1 MEGSNNVFQC
11 LLQDI
16 GVSKDLNEHFRK
28 HLTNSNEPLDI
39 DFSIQVL
46 SSGSWPFQQ
55 SLTFSLPTEV
65 CVYEYVCVCVTMIT
79 VLVEYSMWVSW
90 LVVTSLS
97 SSSRPWKVNSYHT
110 AHCVCGCVCVYAH
123 AHVFV
128 ITLDLGWK
136 SISVVTAVFSQIT
149 LYVNTC
155 SLELIS

>member
-1 MEGSNNVFQC
+1 MKNFNNVFQC

-65 CVYEYVCVCVTMIT
+65 CV
-79 VLVEYSMWVSW
+79 
-90 LVVTSLS
+90 
-97 SSSRPWKVNSYHT
+97 
-110 AHCVCGCVCVYAH
+110 CVCGLIVRGSDHSPSRTFHVIQLVGH
-123 AHVFV
+123 DKSVFV
-128 ITLDLGWK
+128 
-136 SISVVTAVFSQIT
+136 S
-149 LYVNTC
+149 
-155 SLELIS
+155 

>member
-110 AHCVCGCVCVYAH
+110 AHCVCGCVCVCVCARTCVRH
-123 AHVFV
+123 HFRSWLE
-128 ITLDLGWK
+128 IH
-136 SISVVTAVFSQIT
+136 FSCH
-149 LYVNTC
+149 C
-155 SLELIS
+155 SFLTNNPLC

>member
-1 MEGSNNVFQC
+1 MGMEGSNNVFQC

-79 VLVEYSMWVSW
+79 VLVEYSM
-90 LVVTSLS
+90 
-97 SSSRPWKVNSYHT
+97 
-110 AHCVCGCVCVYAH
+110 
-123 AHVFV
+123 
-128 ITLDLGWK
+128 
-136 SISVVTAVFSQIT
+136 
-149 LYVNTC
+149 
-155 SLELIS
+155 

>member
-1 MEGSNNVFQC
+1 MFHC

-65 CVYEYVCVCVTMIT
+65 CVCVCVCV
-79 VLVEYSMWVSW
+79 YVSGG
-90 LVVTSLS
+90 L
-97 SSSRPWKVNSYHT
+97 N
-110 AHCVCGCVCVYAH
+110 CV
-123 AHVFV
+123 
-128 ITLDLGWK
+128 W
-136 SISVVTAVFSQIT
+136 Q
-149 LYVNTC
+149 
-155 SLELIS
+155 

>member
-1 MEGSNNVFQC
+1 MEGFNNVFHC

-65 CVYEYVCVCVTMIT
+65 CVCVAVIT
-79 VLVEYSMWVSW
+79 VLVEHCM
-90 LVVTSLS
+90 LV
-97 SSSRPWKVNSYHT
+97 
-110 AHCVCGCVCVYAH
+110 
-123 AHVFV
+123 
-128 ITLDLGWK
+128 GW
-136 SISVVTAVFSQIT
+136 S
-149 LYVNTC
+149 
-155 SLELIS
+155 